1 MRRLLHWLPVL
12 ALDAPTAG
20 QPVDAAGLEISAG
33 EYGKHTGHGAR
44 GARVDGLDFR
54 MRVRRAH
61 ENASDHL
68 GPLDIGD
75 VIAAPGQEAE
85 ILLAAWGSANPDYF
99 GHGSLSSLCSVRGS
113 GVGKHGGQRWSGIP
127 CIVADVAFEPMVCR
141 AVSPLSVLTA
151 VRHPVSAC
159 CQSLAMTEFA
169 PKRKSDALAN
179 G

>member
-1 MRRLLHWLPVL
+1 VRRLLHRLPIL
-12 ALDAPTAG
+12 ALNAPTAG
-20 QPVDAAGLEISAG
+20 QPVDAVGLKIDAGK
-33 EYGKHTGHGAR
+33 YGKHTGHGAR

-99 GHGSLSSLCSVRGS
+99 GHGSPPVCAACVAAASTSKEANDGLASRASWQVLPSS
-113 GVGKHGGQRWSGIP
+113 QWY
-127 CIVADVAFEPMVCR
+127 AEP
-141 AVSPLSVLTA
+141 
-151 VRHPVSAC
+151 
-159 CQSLAMTEFA
+159 
-169 PKRKSDALAN
+169 
-179 G
+179 